1 MIIIRK
7 KLLIL
12 FVSATVIVAV
22 ASCSQSP
29 FAAKTQ
35 EVAEIQIPETN
46 IEIDRNKI
54 LESHNFI
61 RQRLGVPPLRWSTQ
75 LEAFAADWANFL
87 TDEGGCVARRRGSIG
102 LPLHKNGIGENLQSH
117 EPLRFDDGRIQLA
130 DIDENQ
136 VVLEWARQAIDY
148 NYASNSCASN
158 KNCDDYTQL
167 VWRDSQVVGCA
178 VASCPGMEQIWV
190 CNYDPPGN
198 FFNQKPY

>member
-1 MIIIRK
+1 MITIKRK
-7 KLLIL
+7 LSNLIL
-12 FVSATVIVAV
+12 STTVLVVA
-22 ASCSQSP
+22 AACSQSP

-35 EVAEIQIPETN
+35 EVAEPEIPETD
-46 IEIDRNKI
+46 IEVDRNKI

-87 TDEGGCVARRRGSIG
+87 TDEVGCVARRRGSIG
-102 LPLHKNGIGENLQSH
+102 LPLHKNGIGENLQRH

-136 VVLEWARQAIDY
+136 VVLDWARQAIDY
-148 NYASNSCASN
+148 DYVSNTCAPGKDCGNYTQVVWR
-158 KNCDDYTQL
+158 DTQL
-167 VWRDSQVVGCA
+167 VGCA
-178 VASCPGMEQIWV
+178 AASCPGMEQMWV